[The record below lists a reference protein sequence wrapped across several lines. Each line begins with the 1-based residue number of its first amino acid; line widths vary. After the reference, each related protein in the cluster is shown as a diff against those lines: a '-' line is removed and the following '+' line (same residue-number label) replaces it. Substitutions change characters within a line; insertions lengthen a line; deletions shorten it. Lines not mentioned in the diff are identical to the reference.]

1 MEADGISSVGVSFLA
16 GVFPRALAGQMV
28 GEGGSLGRFTL
39 LLSPKFMI
47 KISNRALTFGKK
59 KNLLAE
65 IAPIELPELEDPKK
79 SPEAAWT
86 WADEFDFCSIK
97 LIYSNSKAKQ

>member
-1 MEADGISSVGVSFLA
+1 M
-16 GVFPRALAGQMV
+16 
-28 GEGGSLGRFTL
+28 GRFTL
-39 LLSPKFMI
+39 LLSPRFMI
-47 KISNRALTFGKK
+47 KKSNRALTFGKK

-86 WADEFDFCSIK
+86 
-97 LIYSNSKAKQ
+97 

>member
-1 MEADGISSVGVSFLA
+1 MEPT
-16 GVFPRALAGQMV
+16 VFRVLALAFWQAFFPERLLGKWV

-47 KISNRALTFGKK
+47 KKSNRALTFGKK

-97 LIYSNSKAKQ
+97 LIYSNSKAK